1 MKILSN
7 KEYKEL
13 EERNKID
20 SNRKDE
26 LEEEIKKTN
35 QFYELKLNDIYNDL
49 LELKNSLKQNISKDK
64 IKIKVQDIIIK
75 ISSK

>member
-26 LEEEIKKTN
+26 LEEEIRKTN

-49 LELKNSLKQNISKDK
+49 LELKSSLKQNISKDK

>member
-20 SNRKDE
+20 NSRKDE
-26 LEEEIKKTN
+26 LEEEIRKTN

-49 LELKNSLKQNISKDK
+49 LELKSSLKQNISKDK

>member
-26 LEEEIKKTN
+26 LEKEIRKTS

-64 IKIKVQDIIIK
+64 IKIKIQDIIIK